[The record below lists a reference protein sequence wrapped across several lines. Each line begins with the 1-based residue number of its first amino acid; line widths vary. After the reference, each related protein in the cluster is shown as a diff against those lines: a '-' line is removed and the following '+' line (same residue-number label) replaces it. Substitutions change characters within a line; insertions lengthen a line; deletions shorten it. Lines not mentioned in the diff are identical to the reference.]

1 MRSLIFDTEVFQKL
15 FDSADD
21 LLFVIDD
28 GGHIIRANAA
38 ARRLLGYTDM
48 EIVGKKAWELH
59 PSENRDDI
67 ARTVERLLSG
77 EMPKLPGFLVS
88 KDGRRIPVE
97 PRVSHVQL
105 GETKVLFGI
114 CRQIQQE
121 QAPSSNIETTDGLKV
136 NIVPET
142 HNKTGK
148 ILVVDDEAS
157 LLKVMEEIL
166 IIAGYEVLTANG
178 GEKALRMFENHWKRI
193 ALVVLDMMMPGMD
206 GKEVYLKMKKIDP
219 GVKILICSGYAP
231 DGMVQS
237 LIGSNRDAF
246 IQKPFLPSE
255 LCHRVCKML
264 HGQGIIP

>member
-1 MRSLIFDTEVFQKL
+1 MRSLVFDTEVFQKL

-28 GGHIIRANAA
+28 GGHIIRANLA
-38 ARRLLGYTDM
+38 ARRLLGYTDI
-48 EIVGKKAWELH
+48 EIVGKKAWELQ
-59 PSENRDDI
+59 PLENRDDI

-77 EMPKLPGFLVS
+77 EMPKLPGFLTS

-121 QAPSSNIETTDGLKV
+121 EVPSSHVETAGPKERIVLK
-136 NIVPET
+136 I

-157 LLKVMEEIL
+157 LLEVMEEVL
-166 IIAGYEVLTANG
+166 IIAGYDVLTANG
-178 GEKALRMFENHWKRI
+178 GEKALRMFENHRKRI

-231 DGMVQS
+231 DGMVES

-255 LCHRVCKML
+255 LCHRVGKIL
-264 HGQGIIP
+264 HGQGIIL

>member
-48 EIVGKKAWELH
+48 EIVGKKAWELQ

-121 QAPSSNIETTDGLKV
+121 QAPSSHIEIDGLKGS
-136 NIVPET
+136 IVPET
-142 HNKTGK
+142 HDKTGK
-148 ILVVDDEAS
+148 ILVVDDEES
-157 LLKVMEEIL
+157 LLEMMGEVL
-166 IIAGYEVLTANG
+166 NIAGYEVLTANR
-178 GEKALRMFENHWKRI
+178 GEKALRMFEKHRNRI
-193 ALVVLDMMMPGMD
+193 ALVVLDMIMPGMD
-206 GKEVYLKMKKIDP
+206 GKEVYLKIKKIDP

-231 DGMVQS
+231 DGMVES

-255 LCHRVCKML
+255 LCYRVGKML